1 LSLTR
6 RMAQVQMMKGA
17 SRATVRPS
25 RTAVCAFALQRTQAK
40 SAVPKSLA
48 AGLLA
53 SSGFLQ
59 SSAAR
64 AAEADQ
70 LDTTVESVVGAVK
83 ATGEVVKAGIS
94 TIQTGVKIL
103 KDGYDVAAPIAKQAV
118 DTVAPVVVE
127 AAKKTVE
134 LAQPAIDAAAPAI
147 SNTVSD
153 VLESTG
159 VDLSAVTNAAGTV
172 GDVAGTAVSAATP
185 VARGVVE
192 ALATSDP
199 LTLGEYALGAVALYY
214 LTPLVFGLFRGFAGE
229 VTAAV
234 ALDTVVNDP
243 SAVLIDVRA
252 AREKEA
258 SGVPDVPGAASSKV
272 LEVEFAALEDKKLRS
287 QLKDPSF
294 IEAQTTALQIASL
307 RRIGTGSKVILLD
320 RYGPQAEAVARE
332 LAKKGYSRVYIVSG
346 GFDGRAGWIQ
356 SKLQIKP
363 FTATNL
369 TFAAP
374 AFGARTGTTST
385 RRLPAPRA

>member
-1 LSLTR
+1 
-6 RMAQVQMMKGA
+6 MAPTQLMKGA
-17 SRATVRPS
+17 TRSSVRPARS
-25 RTAVCAFALQRTQAK
+25 AVRAFAQQRTQAK
-40 SAVPKSLA
+40 TAVPKSLA

-53 SSGFLQ
+53 SSVLLQ

-64 AAEADQ
+64 ADE

-83 ATGEVVKAGIS
+83 ATGEVVKAGI
-94 TIQTGVKIL
+94 TTLQTGVKIL

-134 LAQPAIDAAAPAI
+134 LAQPAIEAAAPAI

-159 VDLSAVTNAAGTV
+159 VDLTAVTNAAGTV
-172 GDVAGTAVSAATP
+172 SDVAGTAVSAATP
-185 VARGVVE
+185 VARSLVE
-192 ALATSDP
+192 VLAASNP
-199 LTLGEYALGAVALYY
+199 VTLGEYALGAVALYY
-214 LTPLVFGLFRGFAGE
+214 LAPAVLGLFRGYAGE
-229 VTAAV
+229 LTAAV
-234 ALDTVVNDP
+234 ALDTVVNDA
-243 SAVLIDVRA
+243 SAVLIDIRPT
-252 AREKEA
+252 REKEA
-258 SGVPDVPGAASSKV
+258 SGVPDVPGAAASKI

-287 QLKDPSF
+287 QLKNPQD

-307 RRIGTGSKVILLD
+307 RRIGTSSKVILLD
-320 RYGPQAEAVARE
+320 RYGPLADAVARE
-332 LAKKGYSRVYIVSG
+332 LAKKGYSRVYIVGG

-363 FTATNL
+363 YTATNL

-385 RRLPAPRA
+385 RRLPAPRTP